1 MDFTKFTITGEDADR
16 RIDRIVRRFLPDIE
30 LSRVYQLVRK
40 GLIRVDG
47 KKIDPSVRSE
57 SGQELWIASGILLNS
72 GKTEVP
78 TAGGDAHQAPK
89 LATGTGKN
97 RFTVLFENEDLLF
110 INKGA
115 GISVHGENGLDRLVP
130 QAESAKQSLSFRTG
144 PLHRLDKETTGIL
157 AFSRSLT
164 GARWFSS
171 AIEQRTL
178 EKYYIGIAEGSFS
191 ETVTWR
197 DTDDDGKAMV
207 TIAEPI
213 ARGTGDNLEYMLVRF
228 RIITGRKHQIR
239 AQSARHG
246 HPLAGDARYGSTRR
260 EDGSYFLHAREL
272 VFPAE
277 RIQGLPDRLFAPL
290 PDRFA
295 QRIAALFGAE
305 SLAVLERGV
314 VYWKHNDEHQ

>member
-1 MDFTKFTITGEDADR
+1 MEFTKFTITGEDADR

-47 KKIDPSVRSE
+47 KKVDPSDRSLA
-57 SGQELWIASGILLNS
+57 GQELWIANGILLNS
-72 GKTEVP
+72 DKNDVPQAGSGPQQTANPASVTE
-78 TAGGDAHQAPK
+78 H
-89 LATGTGKN
+89 N
-97 RFTVLFENEDLLF
+97 RLSVIFENEDLLF
-110 INKGA
+110 INKA
-115 GISVHGENGLDRLVP
+115 ASISVHGENSLEKLVP
-130 QAESAKQSLSFRTG
+130 QAETAKHSLSFRTG

-157 AFSRSLT
+157 AFSRSLN

-171 AIEQRTL
+171 AIEQREL
-178 EKYYIGIAEGSFS
+178 EKYYLGIAEGCIP

-197 DTDDDGKAMV
+197 DTEEDGKAMV
-207 TIAEPI
+207 TIAEPV
-213 ARGTGDNLEYMLVRF
+213 ARGLAQNNEYTLVRF

-239 AQSARHG
+239 VQSAKHG
-246 HPLAGDARYGSTRR
+246 HPLAGDTRYGSERR

-272 VFPAE
+272 VFPAN
-277 RIQGLPDRLFAPL
+277 RIQGLPDRLFAPI

-295 QRIAALFGAE
+295 RRIAALFGAE